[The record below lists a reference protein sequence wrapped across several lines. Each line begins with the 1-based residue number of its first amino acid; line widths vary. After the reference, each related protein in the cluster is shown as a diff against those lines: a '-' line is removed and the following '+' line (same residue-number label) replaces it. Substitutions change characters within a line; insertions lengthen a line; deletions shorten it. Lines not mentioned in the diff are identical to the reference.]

1 MTRHAVCWLILG
13 LLLCTCCA
21 GRAEEEKTPSADPQ
35 GGAKLLQRA
44 GIKQATDITGAVVSW
59 YREGTCRLTRE
70 QDAAALDAIYQGLHS
85 AVYHQDSSHFGLS
98 GIHKMVLSLK
108 NGKPVRFAF
117 VEEPN
122 QPGDTPTYVFL
133 NDAYY
138 SESLLPA
145 LQSIRKNA
153 RAAAD
158 GGRVPEFQVARLTV
172 RKRDGSVLE
181 VDVDSE
187 KGKAIIAAA
196 RILADWVDPRD
207 AFALD
212 LADVDD
218 VAGCKLAAGA
228 WLDLVSPISL
238 SCEAVDRNLSP
249 NTSMEGYSQDI
260 SYKDLQCDQ
269 IAILA
274 FNHSPLASVAF
285 RNRAT
290 GRYCVTWNYLTRRYG
305 ERYQVEKLGF
315 PGHPASDWAYYQS
328 PDDVLGKLLLPISEL
343 PSK

>member
-1 MTRHAVCWLILG
+1 MTKHAVCWLILG

-21 GRAEEEKTPSADPQ
+21 GRTEEEKTPSADPQ

-44 GIKQATDITGAVVSW
+44 GIKQAGDITGAVISW

-70 QDAAALDAIYQGLHS
+70 QDAAALDAIFEGIKA

-108 NGKPVRFAF
+108 SGKSVRFAF

-172 RKRDGSVLE
+172 RKRDGSVLD

-196 RILADWVDPRD
+196 RTLADWVDPRD
-207 AFALD
+207 ADSLD
-212 LADVDD
+212 MAEPDWVRGDM
-218 VAGCKLAAGA
+218 LAAGA
-228 WLDLVSPISL
+228 WLKLATPFPVELEVTDLNKRPFGVLRGI
-238 SCEAVDRNLSP
+238 AMD
-249 NTSMEGYSQDI
+249 TSYQRMECGE
-260 SYKDLQCDQ
+260 

-274 FNHSPLASVAF
+274 FDRDPMTRVAF

-315 PGHPASDWAYYQS
+315 PGHPTSDWAYYQS
-328 PDDVLGKLLLPISEL
+328 PDNVLGKLLLPISEL